1 MLNFLRR
8 RLDELMTG
16 CFLFLVLMLV
26 VFYHVQF
33 ATAGGLALAQW
44 VIGSVAV
51 LVVLLLIAARFTPR
65 ARPPL
70 RVVAEIGPMVV
81 AVLGYVSLKL
91 FNANVI
97 TNWLGISPKDGWMM
111 AADGALF
118 GKTPYLWFSQWGLDS
133 RIFLQVMSIFYG
145 LYPFT
150 PVIVLSWLMY
160 KGDMEQLRMVRR
172 TVLISLYCGYLCYI
186 FFPVAGPLSLT
197 TPSKPIFVESTLT
210 YTFLMG
216 NFRFATDCFPSLHT
230 ANPWLM
236 VWLSRGKAPGWLLA
250 IAMIL
255 CTGITLSTIAL
266 RFHWG
271 VDDLAGLVWIFPIS
285 LLARMTLPRETTAQA
300 TFGESVSVTKKS
312 ARAYLLG

>member
-16 CFLFLVLMLV
+16 SFLFLILILMLLCRA
-26 VFYHVQF
+26 HF

-44 VIGSVAV
+44 VLGSVAL
-51 LVVLLLIAARFTPR
+51 LVALLLGMMRFTPR
-65 ARPPL
+65 VGPLL
-70 RVVAEIGPMVV
+70 RVVVEIGPIVV

-91 FNANVI
+91 YDASVI
-97 TNWLGISPKDGWMM
+97 TTWFGISSKDQWMM
-111 AADGALF
+111 AADVALF

-133 RIFLQVMSIFYG
+133 RLSLQVMSGFYG

-150 PVIVLSWLMY
+150 PVIALSWFMY
-160 KGDMEQLRMVRR
+160 RGDMEQLRLIRR
-172 TVLISLYCGYLCYI
+172 TLLISYYCGYCCYI
-186 FFPVAGPLSLT
+186 LFPVSGPLSLT
-197 TPSKPIFVESTLT
+197 TPAKPLFIESTLT

-236 VWLSRGKAPGWLLA
+236 VWLCRGKLPSWLMAVA
-250 IAMIL
+250 IIV

-266 RFHWG
+266 RFHYG
-271 VDDLAGLVWIFPIS
+271 IDDIAGLVWIFPVS
-285 LLARMTLPRETTAQA
+285 LLARASLPHETAA
-300 TFGESVSVTKKS
+300 
-312 ARAYLLG
+312 